1 MGRKQA
7 DFNERWRE
15 RQRRHDVGHKKR
27 TERPSMADDIFT
39 ITMDVV
45 SMGPQF
51 RDHKMG
57 AAPATQAPAA
67 PVAKT
72 AKPPITWD
80 DIAGCEEAIA
90 AMREAVEHP
99 QRHRELYAAYGQE
112 PSRGVLLYG
121 PPGTGKTLLARAAA
135 SALGA
140 DLEAPALEPARRD
153 PFGFMPAEPAPRG
166 WHYVKGGE
174 LQKPYVGESEALIVK
189 MFADCRKYRAATNKP
204 AVIFIDEADAILG
217 DRSRTGFL
225 QSHLVPTFL
234 AELDGLHESGAFVL
248 LASNRPDTIDPAIL
262 RDGRI
267 DRRILVP
274 RPTREAAMRLLQ
286 LALRKRPLQG
296 ELGDLVTRGIG
307 SIWSSSLALYELQ
320 FASGERERVTLADA
334 ISGAM
339 IVGLVQRAG
348 VLALARDRAAG
359 AKEPSGIC
367 FDDLAAAIWGAH
379 VELARVQQLELVFEK
394 AEAFGQAVALV
405 YRARFDA
412 SNPNPH
418 EPQFTEQ
425 HRAHVEPEKKP
436 VTLN

>member
-1 MGRKQA
+1 MKI
-7 DFNERWRE
+7 E
-15 RQRRHDVGHKKR
+15 DVKV
-27 TERPSMADDIFT
+27 TDISF
-39 ITMDVV
+39 
-45 SMGPQF
+45 SFGPQL
-51 RDHKMG
+51 RDHRHG
-57 AAPATQAPAA
+57 AGSSTPAPKPAA
-67 PVAKT
+67 KS

-99 QRHRELYAAYGQE
+99 QQHRELYAAYGQE
-112 PSRGVLLYG
+112 PSKGVLLYG
-121 PPGTGKTLLARAAA
+121 PPGNGKTLLARAAA
-135 SALGA
+135 SVLGA
-140 DLEAPALEPARRD
+140 DLEAPVEAPRRD
-153 PFGFMPAEPAPRG
+153 PFVFLGAPAEPPPRG

-174 LQKPYVGESEALIVK
+174 LQKPYVGESEALIAK
-189 MFADCRKYRAATNKP
+189 MFAECRRYRASTNKP
-204 AVIFIDEADAILG
+204 AVVFIDEADAVLG

-274 RPTREAAMRLLQ
+274 RPTRTVATQLLH
-286 LALRKRPLQG
+286 LALRKRPLQC
-296 ELGDLVTRGIG
+296 EREALVTRGIDA
-307 SIWSSSLALYELQ
+307 IWSGALALYELQ
-320 FASGERERVTLADA
+320 FASGERERVTLSDA

-359 AKEPSGIC
+359 TKEPSGIC
-367 FDDLAAAIWGAH
+367 FDDLAQAIWSAH
-379 VELARVQQLELVFEK
+379 IELARVQQTDLVLEKV
-394 AEAFGQAVALV
+394 EACGQPVALV
-405 YRARFDA
+405 ARARFDA

-418 EPQFTEQ
+418 EPQFTELQ
-425 HRAHVEPEKKP
+425 RANVEPEKQR
-436 VTLN
+436 VLN